1 MKKNIIILAGVL
13 LMASCENSKYDL
25 ENIVPEKYHKI
36 LYINQSGEQ
45 DLTLYDIGEDYNY
58 TLSVV
63 KTGSDPS
70 QSADVTIDVMT
81 QEQVDNIYNIPQAV
95 NYKVLTEDSYSMDEN
110 NLLFSSTDHFKF
122 VNISINPDIVK
133 KLISDNPGVRW
144 VLPLKATSLTDSI
157 NSEKDKLLLRIMDVV
172 MPAMNFKVP
181 TDALDVFQIGTG
193 FTLSKD
199 IEVFLDTDNQWE
211 LECNLGID
219 NDFINL
225 YNEENSTIFQP
236 FPEGCYSF
244 SESVNLPVGTNSTEL
259 SVKVDGTKFVSPG
272 DYMLPIRIMQ
282 VSKFSIGSVAMY
294 PLMIR
299 VVGNELD
306 RTGWSAKANSEELTG
321 ETSNSSG
328 PADRILDGNLG
339 TYWHSIWQSGNGS
352 WAPPYEIEIDAKRE
366 YLFTQ
371 VGLVQ
376 RGGGMTDT
384 GSGEFYVSTD
394 GNNWDWV
401 GSFVMEQNS
410 ENQIFSVKPIKGQFI
425 KIKILTS
432 YRHPY
437 CSLSEVYVY
446 GMNN

>member
-45 DLTLYDIGEDYNY
+45 DLTLYDTGEDYNY

-366 YLFTQ
+366 Y
-371 VGLVQ
+371 
-376 RGGGMTDT
+376 
-384 GSGEFYVSTD
+384 
-394 GNNWDWV
+394 
-401 GSFVMEQNS
+401 
-410 ENQIFSVKPIKGQFI
+410 P
-425 KIKILTS
+425 
-432 YRHPY
+432 
-437 CSLSEVYVY
+437 
-446 GMNN
+446 